1 MKLERKIFW
10 LAAAALVLGLVGLG
24 DRLLFGH
31 AHAGYGSYV
40 VWGLGVA
47 MYLFFAGLAA
57 GAFAVATLDLLFKM
71 ESFKGIGRMALW
83 TALVS
88 LAGALLT
95 IWFDLGHMARV
106 WKVYLQPNFHSVMT
120 QMVWGYTI
128 FGIVI
133 LATLREAIRNPTGKT
148 LRFLLVAGL
157 PLALFTSGAVGA
169 LLGVEPSRPF
179 WQIGFFPVQFPVFA
193 YASGSA
199 ALLAILGLFG
209 RESDPKRLLQ
219 VRVLG
224 LETVV
229 LSVAKL
235 YFLWA
240 FLSQAMLGSP
250 QQAAAVQELLFGQ
263 YWWAFWI
270 LQLLVGTAIPI
281 AVLVHP
287 RLSRDPAWAGWM
299 GVIVL
304 ASFAVAR
311 ANFVFPALTVPE
323 FGALAHSFSGSPRLQ
338 FQYFPSLVE
347 WAVTIGVTGFVT
359 LAFLVG
365 SDRMSLREKEVA

>member
-1 MKLERKIFW
+1 MKLEKKIFW
-10 LAAAALVLGLVGLG
+10 IAAVAFAIGLVGIG
-24 DRLLFGH
+24 DRLVFGH
-31 AHAGYGSYV
+31 LHAGYGSYMP
-40 VWGLGVA
+40 WGLGVA

-71 ESFKGIGRMALW
+71 ESFKGIGRVALW

-95 IWFDLGHMARV
+95 IWFDLGHMLRV
-106 WKVYLQPNFHSVMT
+106 WKVYFQPNFRSVMT

-128 FGIVI
+128 FGVV
-133 LATLREAIRNPTGKT
+133 LVATLREAIRNPDGKT
-148 LRFLLVAGL
+148 LRWLLIAGL

-179 WQIGFFPVQFPVFA
+179 WQLGFFPIQFPVFA

-199 ALLAILGLFG
+199 ALLTILAWFG
-209 RESDPKRLLQ
+209 SDEDARRAQ
-219 VRVLG
+219 QMRVLG
-224 LETVV
+224 IETVL

-240 FLSQAMLGSP
+240 FLSQAMLGTP
-250 QQAAAVQELLFGQ
+250 QQAAAVQELLFGR

-270 LQLLVGTAIPI
+270 LQIVIGTAIPM
-281 AVLVHP
+281 AVLLHP
-287 RLSRDPAWAGWM
+287 RLSRNPAWVGWM

-311 ANFVFPALTVPE
+311 ANFVFPALSVPG
-323 FGALAHSFSGSPRLQ
+323 FDALATSFSGSPRLA
-338 FQYFPSLVE
+338 FHYFPSLAE
-347 WAVTIGVTGFVT
+347 WAVTIGVTGLVV

-365 SDRMSLREKEVA
+365 ANRLSLRAKEVA